1 MSFCFT
7 VDCIAAVDP
16 AAASFAA
23 LALSWDE
30 SVRTREKNRRLGGFP
45 SRLRKEGSAG
55 TGLGGRSRGGRTGS
69 WSLGG
74 WGCLCLGDRGRFL
87 GIALLLDAALGQ

>member
-7 VDCIAAVDP
+7 VDCIAAVDS

-23 LALSWDE
+23 LALSRDE

-45 SRLRKEGSAG
+45 SRLRKEGPAG
-55 TGLGGRSRGGRTGS
+55 TGLAAGAEP
-69 WSLGG
+69 
-74 WGCLCLGDRGRFL
+74 
-87 GIALLLDAALGQ
+87 ALLEEGSSGRGA